1 MNRTAFDNEMEYLL
15 SAAESIIPDSI
26 MPDLPYMTS
35 APDVHEWHS
44 FELTLWNT
52 GEKIRQLISLHKKS
66 LTQNQLERIL
76 NICQDKR
83 AARGRQSFVMLLGRK
98 QYADFSHR
106 LISLLNDEDI
116 NGHVI
121 DTLYKMRAP
130 GYSTVIT
137 PFLQHNRSWIRK
149 AAERYIQKFEHTT

>member
-1 MNRTAFDNEMEYLL
+1 MSRTVFDNEMEHLL

-26 MPDLPYMTS
+26 MPDLPYITL

-44 FELTLWNT
+44 FELALWNT
-52 GEKIRQLISLHKKS
+52 GEKIRQLISQHKKP

-149 AAERYIQKFEHTT
+149 TAERYMQRFEHTT

>member
-1 MNRTAFDNEMEYLL
+1 MSRTAFDNEMEDLL
-15 SAAESIIPDSI
+15 SAAESLIPDSI
-26 MPDLPYMTS
+26 IPDLPYMTS
-35 APDVHEWHS
+35 APDVHEWHN
-44 FELTLWNT
+44 FELALWNT
-52 GEKIRQLISLHKKS
+52 GEKIRQLISQHKKP

-106 LISLLNDEDI
+106 LISLLNDDDI
-116 NGHVI
+116 DGHVI

-130 GYSTVIT
+130 GYSTIIT

>member
-1 MNRTAFDNEMEYLL
+1 MSRTVFDNEMDDLL
-15 SAAESIIPDSI
+15 SAAESIIPDNI

-35 APDVHEWHS
+35 APDVHEWHAY
-44 FELTLWNT
+44 ELSLWNT
-52 GEKIRQLISLHKKS
+52 GEKIRQLISLHKKH

-98 QYADFSHR
+98 QYADYSHK
-106 LISLLNDEDI
+106 LISLLHDDDI

-130 GYSTVIT
+130 GYSTIIA

-149 AAERYIQKFEHTT
+149 AADRYLQKFEHTI

>member
-1 MNRTAFDNEMEYLL
+1 MNRTAFDNEMEQLL

-66 LTQNQLERIL
+66 LTQSQLERIL
-76 NICQDKR
+76 NICQDRR
-83 AARGRQSFVMLLGRK
+83 AARGRQSFVLLLGRK
-98 QYADFSHR
+98 QYADYSHA
-106 LISLLNDEDI
+106 LIPLLNDDDV

-121 DTLYKMRAP
+121 DTLYKMQAH
-130 GYSTVIT
+130 GYSDVIT
-137 PFLQHNRSWIRK
+137 PFLAHHHSWIRK
-149 AAERYIQKFEHTT
+149 AAGRYIQKFDQDK